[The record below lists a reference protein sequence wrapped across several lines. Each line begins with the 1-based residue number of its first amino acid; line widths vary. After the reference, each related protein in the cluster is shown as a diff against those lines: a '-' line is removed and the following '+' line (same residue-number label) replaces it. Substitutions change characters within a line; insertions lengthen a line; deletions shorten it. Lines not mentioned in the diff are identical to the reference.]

1 MKILSLFSLLFWLIS
16 NNATGQKAIENTQL
30 DVLSYHVQLKPDIN
44 KKFIEGSVVINF
56 LADLT
61 SSEVFFNCGNLE
73 IVDVKGDYV
82 KNYSQRDRKLIIVL
96 NEKIKSAYKIHIFYK
111 GYPSKGVEFFSDTQQ
126 MHTVFFTSQWMVCNN
141 TLTDRAKIEIDL
153 TIPDGLICVAN
164 GELINKE
171 KAGNL
176 TIYSWVQDYETPT
189 YTFGFAIG
197 PFNEIQEKGNGIFL
211 NYYSHNHSDKE
222 LDIIFDN
229 TNDMLKFFEEKSG
242 VTYSQKIYSQILIGN
257 HYQEMSG
264 FAILKNSYAKLVLK
278 DSTETNLIS
287 HELAHQWWGNMIT
300 CESWNHIW
308 LNEGLATFMSAAY
321 NEHRFGKE
329 VYQANI
335 KSYYNVYQQIKNKNG
350 DRPLIFNNWSNPTKD
365 DRNIAYFKGAY
376 VMHLLRLKLG
386 DKKFWAGIKYYSQ
399 QYYGKSVSTRNF
411 QQCMEKSSEMDLKA
425 FFDEWIY

>member
-1 MKILSLFSLLFWLIS
+1 MKLLSLFTVLFWLIS
-16 NNATGQKAIENTQL
+16 NSETGQKLTENTQL
-30 DVLSYHVQLKPDIN
+30 DVLNYHIQLKPDIK
-44 KKFIEGSVVINF
+44 KKFIEGNIVINF
-56 LADLT
+56 LADSN
-61 SSEVFFNCGNLE
+61 SSEVFFSCGNLE
-73 IVDVKGDYV
+73 ITEVKGDYV
-82 KNYSQRDRKLIIVL
+82 KSYFQRDRKLIITL
-96 NEKIKSAYKIHIFYK
+96 NEKIKSAYEIQIFYK

-141 TLTDRAKIEIDL
+141 ALTDRAKIKLDL
-153 TIPDGLICVAN
+153 TIPEGLICVAN

-171 KAGNL
+171 KADDL
-176 TIYSWVQDYETPT
+176 TIYSWVQEYETPT
-189 YTFGFAIG
+189 YTYGFAIG
-197 PFNEIQEKGNGIFL
+197 PFNEFQEKGNGILL

-222 LDIIFDN
+222 LDIIFDY

-242 VTYSQKIYSQILIGN
+242 VTYSQKTYSQILIGN

-264 FAILKNSYAKLVLK
+264 FAILKNSYAELVLK

-308 LNEGLATFMSAAY
+308 LNEGFATFMSAAY

-335 KSYYNVYQQIKNKNG
+335 KSYYNVYQQIKIKDG
-350 DRPLIFNNWSNPTKD
+350 DRPLVFNSWNNPTKD

-376 VMHLLRLKLG
+376 VMHMLRLKLG
-386 DKKFWAGIKYYSQ
+386 NKKFWAGIKYYSQ
-399 QYYGKSVSTRNF
+399 QYYGKSVSTGNF
-411 QQCMEKSSEMDLKA
+411 QQCMEKSSEMALKA